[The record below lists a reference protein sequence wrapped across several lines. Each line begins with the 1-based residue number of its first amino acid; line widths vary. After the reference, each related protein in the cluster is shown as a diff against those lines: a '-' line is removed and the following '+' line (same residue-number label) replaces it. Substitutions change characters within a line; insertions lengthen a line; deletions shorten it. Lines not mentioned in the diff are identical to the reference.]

1 MAVETLQRP
10 AVATPRDDPVALTRR
25 FLPYIRPHLWRLSAA
40 IVLVVASTVVGLA
53 QMYAVMVGINYVVA
67 ADLGA
72 VGFIAVMLGVI
83 ALGLNLIKVI
93 DGLIMSRL
101 NQLLSIE
108 LRHDL
113 LSRVHRLDLGEH
125 TRQVS
130 GEWISRVLF
139 EADRFQKFFTGK
151 VLEIARSLVWIVGV
165 GAFLLA
171 VNARITL
178 PVLVMIPVLGVVS
191 YRWVRRLRGVFQ
203 QQRTEWD
210 KVVGFMSQHLDGV
223 ADIRAFGQERAV
235 MARFEDVA
243 ERYRLVHTG
252 LSIKRVV
259 LASFLDLCGFV
270 AIGMIM
276 FFGGLEFLNAS
287 GRAPDA
293 VFKGA
298 TGMMPMS
305 WMLLGTTKMMAT
317 MGQGQGAV
325 LSAGAL
331 SAFVLFVK
339 RLLNPVRD
347 VAHQLAEL
355 ADVKVSAGRILDIL
369 DRSEE
374 SDQGEP
380 LPPVRGR
387 IEFDHVT
394 FGYEEG
400 RPILRDVTLTI
411 EPGQVVAFVGPTGAG
426 KTSLMNLLSRFY
438 EPQSGAIRVDGHD
451 LRTVSVGSLR
461 RQIAVVP
468 QEAVLFDDTV
478 LENIRF
484 GRPESSDAEVV
495 EAAVRAGAD
504 GVLGALPEGYRTRVG
519 ERGVRLS
526 LGQRQLVALARALL
540 AEPRVVVLDEAVSS
554 VDGATQEAVMA
565 AVRRLVQGRT
575 ALVVAHRLSLVRDAD
590 LVVVV
595 EAGRIVEQGPPGRL
609 LEAGGRFATLWETQA
624 QGAASV
630 DHEEA

>member
-565 AVRRLVQGRT
+565 TVRRLVQGRT

>member
-1 MAVETLQRP
+1 MAVETLP
-10 AVATPRDDPVALTRR
+10 VLATPRDDPVALTRR
-25 FLPYIRPHLWRLSAA
+25 FLPYIRPHLWRLTAA

-72 VGFIAVMLGVI
+72 VGFIAVMLGAI
-83 ALGLNLIKVI
+83 ALALNLIKVI

-101 NQLLSIE
+101 NQLLSVE

-151 VLEIARSLVWIVGV
+151 VLEIAKSLVWIIGV

-178 PVLVMIPVLGVVS
+178 PVLVMIPVLGIVS

-203 QQRTEWD
+203 KQRTEWD

-235 MARFEDVA
+235 MDRFEEAA
-243 ERYRLVHTG
+243 ERYRIVHTG

-276 FFGGLEFLNAS
+276 FFGGLEFLGAS
-287 GRAPDA
+287 GKAPDA

-305 WMLLGTTKMMAT
+305 WMLLGTNKMMAT
-317 MGQGQGAV
+317 MGMAQGAA

-347 VAHQLAEL
+347 IAHQLAEL

-374 SDQGEP
+374 PDHGEA

-400 RPILRDVTLTI
+400 RPILRDVSLTI
-411 EPGQVVAFVGPTGAG
+411 EPGQEVAFVGPTGAG

-438 EPQSGAIRVDGHD
+438 EPQTGAIRVDGHD
-451 LRTVSVGSLR
+451 LRTVSPSSLR

-478 LENIRF
+478 LENVRF
-484 GRPESSDAEVV
+484 GRPEATDAEVV

-526 LGQRQLVALARALL
+526 LGQRQLVALTRAML

-575 ALVVAHRLSLVRDAD
+575 ALVVAHRLNLVRDAD
-590 LVVVV
+590 LVAVV
-595 EAGRIVEQGPPGRL
+595 EAGRIVEQGPPERL

-630 DHEEA
+630 SHEEA